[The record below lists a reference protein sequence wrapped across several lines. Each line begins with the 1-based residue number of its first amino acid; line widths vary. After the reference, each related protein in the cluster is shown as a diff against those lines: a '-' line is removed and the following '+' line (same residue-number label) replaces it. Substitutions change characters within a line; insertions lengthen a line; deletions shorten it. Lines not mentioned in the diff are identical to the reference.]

1 VCSVAAAA
9 LESRLNLLLTDG
21 TTIWATTWTHALS
34 VRVGEGAVTV
44 ASEPSDAGP
53 GWVAVPDRHLVV
65 ATPGGC
71 EVRSLDTGAHAARIA
86 AA

>member
-9 LESRLNLLLTDG
+9 PESRLNLLLTDG

-34 VRVGEGAVTV
+34 VRVGEDAATV

-71 EVRSLDTGAHAARIA
+71 EVRSLDTGAHAAGTTA
-86 AA
+86 A